1 MSRVRVS
8 RLLGILVFGAVCV
21 SAARAERGVAG
32 SPAAAAVAES
42 DLVDAVNALAQA
54 DIGIA
59 AAAHTA
65 CVLDRLPATRAALL
79 PQLPADHRRLIG
91 ECARGRMRI
100 SRRMRDFDLLGLID
114 DPAEHPAAAAAVR
127 AFFATRTVDVIRGS
141 GLSDG
146 PYPIRF
152 DWVLVLD
159 PGSRTLMSFVLNCR
173 D

>member
-1 MSRVRVS
+1 MSCVQVP

-21 SAARAERGVAG
+21 SAARAERGAVG
-32 SPAAAAVAES
+32 SPAAEAAAES

-59 AAAHTA
+59 AAAYTA
-65 CVLDRLPATRAALL
+65 CVLDRLPATRSALL

-91 ECARGRMRI
+91 ECARGRMRVT
-100 SRRMRDFDLLGLID
+100 RRTRDFDLLGLIEE
-114 DPAEHPAAAAAVR
+114 PAERPAAAAVVR
-127 AFFATRTVDVIRGS
+127 AFFALRSVDVATGV

-152 DWVLVLD
+152 DWVVVLD
-159 PGSRTLMSFVLNCR
+159 PRSRMLVSFVVNCR